1 MPYTN
6 QQLQSRHN
14 ILQTQSQLCNF
25 LDADI
30 VNTLVHLFESNTIAK
45 YIEDER
51 IFQGMNTS
59 NITIT
64 SNVNIKGYYGPS
76 LYLNILKNNQKY
88 IHLSIHLCIKD
99 LEPTK
104 QGTVHMVKN
113 VFDDITRY
121 TNISKSNFKRLKP
134 RMYAL
139 ITVHQPTNKP
149 NSLEFTIEDEYLTT
163 DISGANTNDSQLQ
176 REMKAIL
183 DVLNR
188 LFNEKNENYYIGRK
202 KDMTNVHKKTNIIL
216 ANMNMHTKHAT
227 RKNRG
232 VMLGP
237 VMSTNTLPVQL
248 NTYTISNHANQNRG
262 NKNRRSKTRR
272 VRIRYTNLR
281 NRLPNLPSIN
291 ADIGYQEPESLE

>member
-1 MPYTN
+1 MEYGIIFILYRMLQNKN
-6 QQLQSRHN
+6 QLLESRRKIIETH
-14 ILQTQSQLCNF
+14 SQFCSF
-25 LDADI
+25 LDGNI
-30 VNTLVHLFESNTIAK
+30 VNTLVHLFESNIISK

-64 SNVNIKGYYGPS
+64 SNIDVKSIHGPS
-76 LYLNILKNNQKY
+76 VYLNIIKNNQKY

-104 QGTVHMVKN
+104 QGTIHMFKN
-113 VFDDITRY
+113 VFDDITRN
-121 TNISKSNFKRLKP
+121 TSMTKSKLRRLTP

-149 NSLEFTIEDEYLTT
+149 KSLEFTIEDEYLIT

-188 LFNEKNENYYIGRK
+188 LFNEENEKYYIGRK
-202 KDMTNVHKKTNIIL
+202 KDMTNVHNKTNTIL
-216 ANMNMHTKHAT
+216 ASMNTYTKYAT
-227 RKNRG
+227 RKNHG
-232 VMLGP
+232 VLLGP
-237 VMSTNTLPVQL
+237 RP
-248 NTYTISNHANQNRG
+248 SNQSPFVFKR
-262 NKNRRSKTRR
+262 NKNRNRKTRKAHPK
-272 VRIRYTNLR
+272 YNNLR
-281 NRLPNLPSIN
+281 KRTHTLHEVID
-291 ADIGYQEPESLE
+291 ADIDYQEPESHE